1 VTNPRRITDIEPDR
15 VSRGIAGWY
24 RCSSMTQ
31 RILVIDDEPDLLEL
45 VRVNLRQ
52 AGFEVELAATGSEA
66 IERLRRSPPDLIV
79 LDLMLPD
86 LSGTEICRRV
96 RADPDLAHVPII
108 MLTAKAAE
116 IDRVVGLELGADDYV
131 TKPFSPRE
139 LVLRVR
145 AVLRRSEAQDEPS
158 RVLERGGIR
167 LDPERRRCF
176 ANEQE
181 IPLTSKE
188 FDLLQRLMARPG
200 RVMTREHLLE
210 QVWGSDIV
218 VTTRTIDT
226 HLKRLREKLG
236 ETGEL
241 IETVRGVGYRFA
253 E

>member
-1 VTNPRRITDIEPDR
+1 M
-15 VSRGIAGWY
+15 A
-24 RCSSMTQ
+24 Q

-66 IERLRRSPPDLIV
+66 IERLRRSPPDLIL

-86 LSGTEICRRV
+86 LSGTEICRRI
-96 RADPDLAHVPII
+96 RANPDLAHVPII

-167 LDPERRRCF
+167 ARSRAQALLCERRGGSAHHQGVRSAPAAHGPPGPRDDPRRTCWSRSG
-176 ANEQE
+176 A
-181 IPLTSKE
+181 PTSSSPP
-188 FDLLQRLMARPG
+188 ARSTPTSNG
-200 RVMTREHLLE
+200 CERSSEMRV
-210 QVWGSDIV
+210 S
-218 VTTRTIDT
+218 
-226 HLKRLREKLG
+226 
-236 ETGEL
+236 
-241 IETVRGVGYRFA
+241 
-253 E
+253 